1 MFQTVGVR
9 EFRAGL
15 SSYINAGDAVALTRH
30 GQTVGWFIPT
40 PPAPRGRAESLKQAG
55 AVLDRLLAENDTD
68 TGEILKEY
76 QEARRKGLA
85 D

>member
-15 SSYINAGDAVALTRH
+15 SSYIDAGDAVALTRH

-40 PPAPRGRAESLKQAG
+40 PPVPQRQRETLKQAG
-55 AVLDRLLAENDTD
+55 AILDQLLAENSTNPN
-68 TGEILKEY
+68 EILKEY

-85 D
+85 K

>member
-15 SSYINAGDAVALTRH
+15 SSYIDAGDAVALTRH

-40 PPAPRGRAESLKQAG
+40 YPTPRGRVETLKQAG
-55 AVLDRLLAENDTD
+55 AVLDQLLAETDTD
-68 TGEILKEY
+68 AGEILEEY
-76 QEARRKGLA
+76 QKVRRKGSVG
-85 D
+85 